1 MAYQSLYRR
10 YRSGTFGELV
20 GQTHV
25 VTALKNAIVEDR
37 VGHAYLFSGPRGT
50 GKTSTAR
57 ILAKALNCTDLQ
69 PDGEPCTRCESCLSF
84 ASGTSYDLQELDAAS
99 NNGVDAIRELIARV
113 ALGSPGRTKVYIL
126 DEVHMLS
133 TGAENALLKT
143 LEEPPPH
150 VVFVLATTEPHK
162 VVATIRSR
170 TQHFRFELL
179 PADDLERHV
188 RWVADDAGLA
198 VDDAMVDY
206 VLRVGG
212 GSARDTLSA
221 LDQVV
226 AAGGIPDGDDVI
238 AAVLGHIASAD
249 SAGVIGAINQAAI
262 AGRDP
267 RVLGEALLGHLRDA
281 FLTSMGAATP
291 HLSDAQTA
299 AAVAVASQMG
309 PAAITRSLEVLGSSL
324 IDMRQAPDPR
334 IDLEVALLRLT
345 RPDLDTDVAAL
356 TARIERLEQGAP
368 VAASGAAVPAPAGAA
383 PAPAPAASAPVADAA
398 PPSAQPAPV
407 ADAAPPAP
415 PPAGESAAAPAA
427 GAGGSRPADAARAV
441 LARGRGQAPEPEA
454 PAPAAGEPRATLGST
469 RGTARPAPGAAPSGA
484 EERPAQAPASSA
496 APASA
501 APAPAA
507 DDAGM
512 APSDAEMAAPSPS
525 APPPGASHDA
535 GATPAPAPLGPGAT
549 PTVDQLAEA
558 WEQLRPSLPGRA
570 KSRFSGGRFVSA
582 DASSIVFGLPNA
594 IHRDR
599 CAECVGDVEA
609 AFSAHLGVPVS
620 FTLVVDGDPVPPS
633 GLPPAPPPAAAE
645 AEPEEAID
653 LTELIDA
660 SPDEAGGVELLTEAF
675 PGAELIEE

>member
-1 MAYQSLYRR
+1 M
-10 YRSGTFGELV
+10 SGTPISS
-20 GQTHV
+20 
-25 VTALKNAIVEDR
+25 A
-37 VGHAYLFSGPRGT
+37 GPAGT

-84 ASGTSYDLQELDAAS
+84 AAGTSYDLQELDAAS

-179 PADDLERHV
+179 PAEDLERHV
-188 RWVADDAGLA
+188 RWVAEDAGLTI
-198 VDDAMVDY
+198 DDAMVDY

-238 AAVLGHIASAD
+238 AAVLGHVAAAD
-249 SAGVIGAINQAAI
+249 SAGVIAAINEAAI

-267 RVLGEALLGHLRDA
+267 RVIGEALLGHLRDA
-281 FLTSMGAATP
+281 FLSSMGAPTP
-291 HLSDAQTA
+291 HLSDTQTA
-299 AAVAVASQMG
+299 TAASIAARMG

-368 VAASGAAVPAPAGAA
+368 T
-383 PAPAPAASAPVADAA
+383 PAPAAVDPGPTTAAASPHAP
-398 PPSAQPAPV
+398 
-407 ADAAPPAP
+407 AAPPA
-415 PPAGESAAAPAA
+415 
-427 GAGGSRPADAARAV
+427 R
-441 LARGRGQAPEPEA
+441 
-454 PAPAAGEPRATLGST
+454 
-469 RGTARPAPGAAPSGA
+469 
-484 EERPAQAPASSA
+484 
-496 APASA
+496 
-501 APAPAA
+501 
-507 DDAGM
+507 
-512 APSDAEMAAPSPS
+512 
-525 APPPGASHDA
+525 
-535 GATPAPAPLGPGAT
+535 
-549 PTVDQLAEA
+549 
-558 WEQLRPSLPGRA
+558 
-570 KSRFSGGRFVSA
+570 
-582 DASSIVFGLPNA
+582 
-594 IHRDR
+594 
-599 CAECVGDVEA
+599 
-609 AFSAHLGVPVS
+609 
-620 FTLVVDGDPVPPS
+620 
-633 GLPPAPPPAAAE
+633 
-645 AEPEEAID
+645 
-653 LTELIDA
+653 
-660 SPDEAGGVELLTEAF
+660 
-675 PGAELIEE
+675 

>member
-84 ASGTSYDLQELDAAS
+84 AAGTSYDLQELDAAS

-179 PADDLERHV
+179 PAEDLERHV
-188 RWVADDAGLA
+188 RWVAEDAGL
-198 VDDAMVDY
+198 VIDDAMVDY

-238 AAVLGHIASAD
+238 AAVLGHVAAAD
-249 SAGVIGAINQAAI
+249 SAGVIAAVNQAAI

-267 RVLGEALLGHLRDA
+267 
-281 FLTSMGAATP
+281 
-291 HLSDAQTA
+291 
-299 AAVAVASQMG
+299 
-309 PAAITRSLEVLGSSL
+309 GSSARPCSA
-324 IDMRQAPDPR
+324 ISAMRSCRRWVRRHRTSPTPR
-334 IDLEVALLRLT
+334 PQRL
-345 RPDLDTDVAAL
+345 
-356 TARIERLEQGAP
+356 
-368 VAASGAAVPAPAGAA
+368 
-383 PAPAPAASAPVADAA
+383 
-398 PPSAQPAPV
+398 PPSHRRWGR
-407 ADAAPPAP
+407 PP
-415 PPAGESAAAPAA
+415 
-427 GAGGSRPADAARAV
+427 
-441 LARGRGQAPEPEA
+441 
-454 PAPAAGEPRATLGST
+454 
-469 RGTARPAPGAAPSGA
+469 
-484 EERPAQAPASSA
+484 
-496 APASA
+496 
-501 APAPAA
+501 
-507 DDAGM
+507 
-512 APSDAEMAAPSPS
+512 
-525 APPPGASHDA
+525 
-535 GATPAPAPLGPGAT
+535 
-549 PTVDQLAEA
+549 
-558 WEQLRPSLPGRA
+558 LPGR
-570 KSRFSGGRFVSA
+570 SRCSA
-582 DASSIVFGLPNA
+582 RA
-594 IHRDR
+594 
-599 CAECVGDVEA
+599 
-609 AFSAHLGVPVS
+609 
-620 FTLVVDGDPVPPS
+620 
-633 GLPPAPPPAAAE
+633 
-645 AEPEEAID
+645 
-653 LTELIDA
+653 
-660 SPDEAGGVELLTEAF
+660 
-675 PGAELIEE
+675 